1 MARVLE
7 RVGSCRFRVSDG
19 GTHFDAV
26 TRSIVYQQLSGSA
39 AATIHSRLIALYGSA
54 TPEPALLLAMPDELL
69 RGAGLSRQKISYLR
83 DLAERVRSGDVP
95 LHSIHELDDDAVIEA
110 LTRIRGVGRWTAQM
124 FLMFRLGRPDV
135 LPELDLGVR
144 KAIQREYR
152 TRGLPSTERV
162 LRIGK
167 CWAPYRTIASW
178 YLWASIDMK
187 EEKPVPRQ
195 STSVVAAKPVKT
207 TKPVKAARS
216 AKPAKAVRP
225 ARGVKSAKSA
235 KRAK

>member
-1 MARVLE
+1 MNRKAVSHLRRVDPVMAGVIE
-7 RVGSCRFRVSDG
+7 RVGPCRFRVSDG

-54 TPEPALLLAMPDELL
+54 TPEPARLLAMPDALL

-83 DLAERVRSGDVP
+83 DLAERVESGDVP
-95 LHSIHELDDDAVIEA
+95 LDSIHELDDDAVIEA
-110 LTRIRGVGRWTAQM
+110 LTRIKGVGRWTAQM

-162 LRIGK
+162 LKIGK
-167 CWAPYRTIASW
+167 RWAPYRTIASW
-178 YLWASIDMK
+178 YLWASVDMK
-187 EEKPVPRQ
+187 EAKPVPRQ
-195 STSVVAAKPVKT
+195 FAPSVEPKAAKP
-207 TKPVKAARS
+207 TKP
-216 AKPAKAVRP
+216 
-225 ARGVKSAKSA
+225 A